1 MTVFCISGEVFD
13 DDLQAWYS
21 FLGISKYAY
30 SAQHTLGNMSKK
42 NSSRKIAV
50 IRYYQ
55 TRQLLIRQKIMKNA
69 KILKM
74 SLRK

>member
-42 NSSRKIAV
+42 KLRLEKLRSYV
-50 IRYYQ
+50 I
-55 TRQLLIRQKIMKNA
+55 TRPGNC
-69 KILKM
+69 
-74 SLRK
+74 

>member
-30 SAQHTLGNMSKK
+30 SAHHTLGKISEK
-42 NSSRKIAV
+42 NYA
-50 IRYYQ
+50 
-55 TRQLLIRQKIMKNA
+55 
-69 KILKM
+69 
-74 SLRK
+74 